1 MNEALLA
8 HLKTGSTTVCRAWK
22 VRRRDGFVLGFTDH
36 DDDLKFDGVTFAART
51 GLTARAL
58 QQSTGLSVDNSE
70 AAGALSDAAVREDD
84 ILAGHYD
91 AAEVTAFQVNW
102 QNVDERVILFRGTFG
117 EIVRSQGAFR
127 VELRGLTEA
136 LNRPI
141 GQVFHAECSAV
152 LGDNRCQVNLSDP
165 AFSVMAVVRSIQ
177 AGRLLEF
184 EELSAFEPGWFNGGH
199 VLRDSH
205 GALLPCGTIK
215 QDRRI
220 DGLRHLELWHS
231 ISQPPAPGDV
241 LTLQAG
247 CDKRAT
253 TCRTKFG
260 NFLNFRGFPHIP
272 GEDWLRSAP
281 SVNGR
286 R

>member
-36 DDDLKFDGVTFAART
+36 DNDLQFDGVTFAART
-51 GLTARAL
+51 GLTAKAL

-84 ILAGHYD
+84 ILAGRYD

-102 QNVDERVILFRGTFG
+102 QNVEERVILFHGTFG

-136 LNRPI
+136 LNRPF

-152 LGDNRCQVNLSDP
+152 LGDHRCKVNLSDP
-165 AFSVMAVVRSIQ
+165 AFSVLAVVRSID
-177 AGRLLEF
+177 AGRVLALDG
-184 EELSAFEPGWFNGGH
+184 LSAFEPGWFTGGQI
-199 VLRDSH
+199 LQH
-205 GALLPCGTIK
+205 GNEPLMSYGTVKHDRMI
-215 QDRRI
+215 DGMRRI
-220 DGLRHLELWHS
+220 ELWHT
-231 ISQPPAPGDV
+231 IPQPPAPGES
-241 LTLQAG
+241 LMLQAG
-247 CDKRAT
+247 CDKRSA
-253 TCRTKFG
+253 TCRTKFS

-281 SVNGR
+281 SANGR

>member
-1 MNEALLA
+1 MNEAFLA

-36 DDDLKFDGVTFAART
+36 DNDLQFDGVTFVART
-51 GLTARAL
+51 GLTAKAL

-102 QNVDERVILFRGTFG
+102 QNVEERTILFRGTFG
-117 EIVRSQGAFR
+117 EIVRSKGAFR

-136 LNRPI
+136 LNQPF

-152 LGDNRCQVNLSDP
+152 LGDHRCKVNISDP
-165 AFSVMAVVRSIQ
+165 PFSVLAVVQSIEG
-177 AGRLLEF
+177 GRLLEF
-184 EELSAFEPGWFNGGH
+184 EGLGAFEPGWFSGGQ
-199 VLRDSH
+199 VSRYSH
-205 GALLPCGTIK
+205 GSLLPCGTIK
-215 QDRRI
+215 QDRLINGQRRI
-220 DGLRHLELWHS
+220 ELWHS
-231 ISQPPAPGDV
+231 IPQPPVQGEV
-241 LTLQAG
+241 MTLQSG
-247 CDKRAT
+247 CDKRAA
-253 TCRTKFG
+253 TCRTKFE

-281 SVNGR
+281 SAKGR